1 MPSKNAI
8 HIQGRLLRDRVREA
22 DAAAVYDELIKA
34 GWKDREIVREAL
46 IAFGEMQNQGWQP
59 QQVVTEVKLTETM
72 VRVLRRMEDVV
83 SHLATLDFST
93 LRHGDGRAVDVPKIQ
108 HDLSELEQGA
118 KSLLGNVYFADDEDD
133 ED

>member
-1 MPSKNAI
+1 MGNAI

-46 IAFGEMQNQGWQP
+46 IAFGQMHNQGWQP

-72 VRVLRRMEDVV
+72 FRMLQRMESVV
-83 SHLATLDFST
+83 SHLATLDFSNV
-93 LRHGDGRAVDVPKIQ
+93 RHGDGQVVNAPELKRE
-108 HDLSELEQGA
+108 LTELEEGA
-118 KSLLGNVYFADDEDD
+118 KSLLGNVYFAEDD